1 MVTAEIAATGPPST
15 HIIVSGD
22 GSTLPLPPTAIA
34 DDATEFLPPLQ
45 LPSTES
51 RQVKCLSPPLITGNL
66 SPGPRL
72 LVLPKTHRRLSLWNQ
87 TALLPRLLLR
97 RSVRLGNRYHNEFL
111 YSDVLLIFK
120 IMYLY
125 IYRCHSFWFAIIHCR
140 KHRPKSR
147 VILRNSARNTASS
160 SHSKAR
166 STKSNFYI

>member
-1 MVTAEIAATGPPST
+1 MPPS
-15 HIIVSGD
+15 SP
-22 GSTLPLPPTAIA
+22 PL
-34 DDATEFLPPLQ
+34 LQ

-72 LVLPKTHRRLSLWNQ
+72 LVLPKTHRCLSLWKR

-97 RSVRLGNRYHNEFL
+97 RSVRLGNRYHDEFL

-166 STKSNFYI
+166 STKSNFYAEWPWIQTSVFGLVCSTKQPTNLTGSNRTKT

>member
-1 MVTAEIAATGPPST
+1 MAPPYHFHQLPLLTMPPS
-15 HIIVSGD
+15 S
-22 GSTLPLPPTAIA
+22 PPTATPIDGITTGEVPVTTIDNRQSITRA
-34 DDATEFLPPLQ
+34 STSG
-45 LPSTES
+45 PSKDS
-51 RQVKCLSPPLITGNL
+51 QV
-66 SPGPRL
+66 R
-72 LVLPKTHRRLSLWNQ
+72 

-166 STKSNFYI
+166 STKSNFY